1 MTSQPVLRPL
11 GPLQSSCRPLSGRC
25 GTVWAARLRSSTARD
40 RCRAASC
47 RAASALCRSSAALR
61 RSVAAQLT
69 LGAGDLPIDHPL
81 LPAGQQRRIV
91 GTQTA
96 AGHLVTNHSSLV
108 TNHSS
113 LIASLAAWSRASAA
127 WSRASAA
134 WSRRDA
140 HQSRLTASS
149 SSSSARSSRS
159 AAAWSRSRAASS
171 LWSPTL
177 SLGALPVLLPTSHR
191 RQQPC
196 PRGIVQG
203 GQPSDNSEH
212 ARPARTQEGQAFPAA
227 NQRIRPITRS
237 PPASP
242 ASCRDP
248 STGDQGTPG
257 SACSWART
265 RARPR
270 TAARTGR
277 N

>member
-25 GTVWAARLRSSTARD
+25 GTVLGGEATILHRPRPLQGRLLPRGQCLMPVLSGPPAIG
-40 RCRAASC
+40 
-47 RAASALCRSSAALR
+47 R
-61 RSVAAQLT
+61 RQLT

-96 AGHLVTNHSSLV
+96 AGHLV

-237 PPASP
+237 PPPSP